1 MLNGSG
7 MQNDFGVN
15 VFIKR
20 AENRQGRAAQGRG
33 DVHYVSHSAA
43 SGVSA
48 AGRALRLRRLRAAVE
63 VVAVFLPFVASHEM
77 FDLQ

>member
-48 AGRALRLRRLRAAVE
+48 AG
-63 VVAVFLPFVASHEM
+63 
-77 FDLQ
+77 